1 MGFEKQ
7 AERKWRLKS
16 KSPTLPQITRILIL
30 FCRRGTEAAT
40 HKKTGNAGNH
50 KIPLLLQ
57 RAGIEAVN
65 RY

>member
-16 KSPTLPQITRILIL
+16 KSPPCHKSQGSLFYFAAEALKLQPTRKQE
-30 FCRRGTEAAT
+30 T
-40 HKKTGNAGNH
+40 GNH